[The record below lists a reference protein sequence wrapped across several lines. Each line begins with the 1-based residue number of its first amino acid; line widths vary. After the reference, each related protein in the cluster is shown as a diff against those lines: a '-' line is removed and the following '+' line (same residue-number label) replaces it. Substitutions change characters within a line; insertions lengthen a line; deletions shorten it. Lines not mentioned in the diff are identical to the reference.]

1 MSIFSDLMIVLIFS
15 VINTLLFSY
24 LKIPPIIIFIFTG
37 FLIGPSGLKI
47 IKNSNEIE
55 FISEIGIVLLLF
67 TIGLEFSI
75 KELREKK
82 KDIFYLGFLQVF
94 ITIIVS
100 SFFLFSF
107 YSFIVAIFTG
117 ILISLSSTAIVL
129 KVLQDQNQLHSISGK
144 IQISI
149 SIFQDLISVI
159 FMITLPYFREI
170 QFLNSTSYLEIL
182 HLETILPLL
191 LKILIFILGFY
202 LLLKY
207 IIPLSL
213 NLIVK
218 TRNKDLFALS
228 VIVLCFLITYLTYK
242 AGFSV
247 ALGAFLAGLLISETE
262 YSYETLSNILPF
274 KIVFTSIFFVS
285 IGMLVDIDFIL
296 SNYHWLYILL
306 ASIGF
311 GFLKFIVIFLI
322 VYFFYKNIRVSF
334 ITGIFLSQMGEFS
347 FILLNEAVKLEI
359 INQEIYQ
366 ILLSIT
372 IITMLFSILL
382 IENSYKIYDIFENL
396 FFYFFKDIPSLQ
408 RSNQESFT
416 SLKDHII
423 IIGYGIN
430 GRNVAKAAKIVD
442 IPYVIVEMNAKTVK
456 EEKSKGEFI
465 LFGDATNVYIL
476 EKINIQ
482 LAKMIVIV
490 INDPEATKKIIKL
503 SKKLNPNIYVLAR
516 TRYIMEVPNL
526 KELGANEV
534 IPEEFETSIQIFR
547 KILEH
552 YQFSLPEIEFFAE
565 ELRISGYDFLRRIQ
579 S

>member
-15 VINTLLFSY
+15 VINTLILSF
-24 LKIPPIIIFIFTG
+24 LKVPPIIIFIITG
-37 FLIGPSGLKI
+37 FLIGPSGLEL

-55 FISEIGIVLLLF
+55 FISQIGIVLLLF

-94 ITIIVS
+94 FTILIS
-100 SFFLFSF
+100 TLFLFFF
-107 YSFIVAIFTG
+107 YSYTLALFIG
-117 ILISLSSTAIVL
+117 ILISLSSTAIIL
-129 KVLQDQNQLHSISGK
+129 KVLEEKNQLHSIAGK

-149 SIFQDLISVI
+149 SIFQDLVSII
-159 FMITLPYFREI
+159 FMILLPYFKEI
-170 QFLNSTSYLEIL
+170 QFLNSEFYINKL
-182 HLETILPLL
+182 HLESFFPFF
-191 LKILIFILGFY
+191 LKIIVFIVGFY
-202 LLLKY
+202 VLLKY
-207 IIPLSL
+207 IIPITL

-218 TRNKDLFALS
+218 TRNKDLFVLS
-228 VIVLCFLITYLTYK
+228 VIVLCFLITLLTAK
-242 AGFSV
+242 SGFSV

-262 YSYETLSNILPF
+262 YSYETLSNIIPF

-285 IGMLVDIDFIL
+285 IGMLVDIHFIL
-296 SNYHWLYILL
+296 SNDRWFYILML
-306 ASIGF
+306 SLVI
-311 GFLKFIVIFLI
+311 GFLKFIIIFFV
-322 VYFFYKNIRVSF
+322 VYFFYKNTRTSF
-334 ITGIFLSQMGEFS
+334 ITGIYLSQIGEFS
-347 FILLNEAVKLEI
+347 FILLIEAAKLQI
-359 INQEIYQ
+359 INQEMYQ

-372 IITMLFSILL
+372 IITMLISILI
-382 IENSYKIYDIFENL
+382 IENSYKIYDVLENF
-396 FFYFFKDIPSLQ
+396 FFYFSNKNVFKN
-408 RSNQESFT
+408 SNEEHI
-416 SLKDHII
+416 LMPKDHII

-442 IPYVIVEMNAKTVK
+442 IPYVIVEMNSKTVK

-476 EKINIQ
+476 EKVNIR

-503 SKKLNPNIYVLAR
+503 SKKLNPNIYILAR

-547 KILEH
+547 RILEH

-565 ELRISGYDFLRRIQ
+565 ELRISGYDLLRRTQ